1 MRALPRASC
10 LFAFSVLLGCAQLPE
25 QPSPPPAAAAPA
37 GTTPLAQLEA
47 IFWACDYVATTQGV
61 DATPMAQCAIA
72 TRELRR
78 VKFANS
84 FHALLDWWREN
95 KTAEHE
101 RERQSRAGQPL

>member
-1 MRALPRASC
+1 MRALPSLLC
-10 LFAFSVLLGCAQLPE
+10 LLAVSALPGCAQLPA
-25 QPSPPPAAAAPA
+25 QPSPPPAAAAQPEA
-37 GTTPLAQLEA
+37 MPTAQLEA
-47 IFWACDYVATTQGV
+47 IFWACDYVATTRGI

-95 KTAEHE
+95 KAVEHE
-101 RERQSRAGQPL
+101 RERQARAGQPL